1 VIETVL
7 DVLSWI
13 LLVSGALFAVTGGL
27 GLLRLP
33 DFFARAHGG
42 GVTDTMGAGLILLGL
57 MLQSGVSLISFKLLM
72 ILIFLFIT
80 SPTSVHALAQ
90 SALAH
95 GVRPQVRDEN
105 EEGQSSL
112 T

>member
-1 VIETVL
+1 MIETVL
-7 DVLSWI
+7 DVLSAI
-13 LLVSGALFAVTGGL
+13 LLVTGSLFAMTGGL

-33 DFFARAHGG
+33 DFFSRAHGG
-42 GVTDTMGAGLILLGL
+42 GITDTMGAGLILSGL
-57 MLQSGVSLISFKLLM
+57 MLQSGISLISFKLLM

-95 GVRPQVRDEN
+95 GVRPKVAPGKS
-105 EEGQSSL
+105 EEV
-112 T
+112 